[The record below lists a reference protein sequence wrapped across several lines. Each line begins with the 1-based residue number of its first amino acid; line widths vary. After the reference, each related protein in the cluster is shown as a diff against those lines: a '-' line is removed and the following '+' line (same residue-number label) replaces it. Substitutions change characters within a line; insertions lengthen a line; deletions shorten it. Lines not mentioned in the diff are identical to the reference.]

1 MLQNNSTAVK
11 PKVYM
16 FKDYEHLAKLFY
28 SGATFVAFDTET
40 TGLECQNDYLTEIGA
55 VKFNCNGEIAR
66 YDQLIRP
73 PVKIP
78 PFLVELTHITN
89 EMVENCPV
97 ASKVMPEFLSFLGDK
112 ESILVAHN
120 AQFDLGFL
128 NMEMMR
134 MGLPSVPN
142 TTIDSLP
149 LARWVYPEFKQEAEK
164 GQYKLQTLV
173 DPRAG
178 EEGQPE
184 NVHRRAD
191 DDARVLMEIFQRI
204 LKDSIPKQKDFDP
217 SVMEK
222 PVQTASQLELF

>member
-97 ASKVMPEFLSFLGDK
+97 ASKVMSEFLSFLGDK
-112 ESILVAHN
+112 ETILVAHN

-134 MGLPSVPN
+134 MGLSSVPN

-164 GQYKLQTLV
+164 GQYKLQTLAK
-173 DPRAG
+173 RF
-178 EEGQPE
+178 
-184 NVHRRAD
+184 NVEVLSAHRAD